1 MALPHFVDPNEKEW
15 LYKSTGHTSLNPVR
29 DLCLLHFFFLTPCTT
44 LEINR
49 IQVRDVLFKPGTI
62 KRDFNIRGSLAF
74 NGKER
79 TIYLTNK
86 KLREHIKN
94 YVDYRIKHKIGLGDH
109 PDLFGGLDPDEP
121 LFFTNKNTGFSIV
134 KKTSKK
140 DTVSYHSDALNRHVK
155 DLMRKGGIESPSIL
169 SGRRTF
175 AVMLKRKGIDISYI
189 HYLLGNK
196 SLKTTQKLFISD
208 PVDMA
213 AIAAGVY

>member
-1 MALPHFVDPNEKEW
+1 MALPHFVTPSEKEW
-15 LYKSTGHTSLNPVR
+15 LLKSTGHTSLNPVR
-29 DLCLLHFFFLTPCTT
+29 DLCLLQFFFLTPCTT

-49 IQVRDVLFKPGTI
+49 IQIRDVLFKPGTI
-62 KRDFNIRGSLAF
+62 KRDFNIRGAVAF

-79 TIYLTNK
+79 TIYLSNK
-86 KLREHIKN
+86 KLRDHIKS
-94 YVDYRIKHKIGLGDH
+94 YIDYRIENKVGLGDN
-109 PDLFGGLDPDEP
+109 PDLWGGLDPDEP
-121 LFFTNKNTGFSIV
+121 LFFTNKDAGFSLV

-140 DTVSYHSDALNRHVK
+140 GSISYHSDALNRHIK
-155 DLMRKGGIESPSIL
+155 QLLRLGGIESPSIL

-189 HYLLGNK
+189 HFLLGNK

-213 AIAAGVY
+213 AIVADVY

>member
-1 MALPHFVDPNEKEW
+1 MALPPFVDPNDKEW
-15 LYKSTGHTSLNPVR
+15 LYKVTNQTSSHPVR

-44 LEINR
+44 LELNR
-49 IQVRDVLFKPGTI
+49 IQIRDVLYKPGTI
-62 KRDFNIRGSLAF
+62 KKEFNIRGSLAF

-79 TIYLTNK
+79 TIYLSNK

-94 YVDYRIKHKIGLGDH
+94 YIDYRIKYKIGLGDH

-121 LFFTNKNTGFSIV
+121 LFFTNKATGFSIV
-134 KKTSKK
+134 KKTSAKGS
-140 DTVSYHSDALNRHVK
+140 VSYHSDALNRHIK
-155 DLMRKGGIESPSIL
+155 LLMKKSGIENPSIL

-189 HYLLGNK
+189 HFLLGNK

-213 AIAAGVY
+213 AIVAGVY